1 MMFASALASLVA
13 SRVVQGLET
22 HRFKTPAQKK
32 TLQTFFGTSS
42 AQIA

>member
-1 MMFASALASLVA
+1 MIFVRALASLVA
-13 SRVVQGLET
+13 SQEVQGIET
-22 HRFKTPAQKK
+22 HRIKTSAEKK